1 MDEQFAING
10 LAWYGIASNFD
21 GDTFDVEF
29 VLPFHAK
36 TRATLMRPVPPDDA
50 YRIVLPAPSTAA
62 QMISDIYA
70 IHRREWWLIL
80 FPQSRDRLKQACG
93 CISRID

>member
-50 YRIVLPAPSTAA
+50 S
-62 QMISDIYA
+62 
-70 IHRREWWLIL
+70 
-80 FPQSRDRLKQACG
+80 
-93 CISRID
+93 ID